1 MGDFRGLYFL
11 ASYSYRQESIAKTA
25 RTGCRGGTPSWG
37 RSLLKPS
44 VLSNLATAIT
54 ETNNL
59 DKL

>member
-37 RSLLKPS
+37 RNPHTPLKPS
-44 VLSNLATAIT
+44 ALRTQPIIHQD
-54 ETNNL
+54 L
-59 DKL
+59 DV